1 MRGTELNKLEDTQTF
16 LAALE
21 DCQDRLEQALRQ
33 SDLSAAI
40 DIDGERHLFL
50 ENALEQ
56 NLQYGSAKDQE
67 RLAVLKARCDHS
79 LDTLRDLMKT
89 LGVNAGRYKRALIGY
104 RSGA

>member
-1 MRGTELNKLEDTQTF
+1 MLGDELSKLENTQTF

-40 DIDGERHLFL
+40 DIDGERHSVLK
-50 ENALEQ
+50 NALDQ
-56 NLQYGSAKDQE
+56 NLQYRSLKDQE
-67 RLAVLKARCDHS
+67 RLAVLKARSDHS